1 MTQRTRREKSANKE
15 FCLLLMFA
23 TNFVY
28 CVSVAYYPSP
38 PVFSAVGI
46 PGMPGVRQI
55 LRTYV
60 PTYMENEKNLENKEF
75 RLLLHDVCTLQ
86 TLFIA
91 SVAYPSHK

>member
-1 MTQRTRREKSANKE
+1 
-15 FCLLLMFA
+15 MFA

-38 PVFSAVGI
+38 PVFSAVG
-46 PGMPGVRQI
+46 MPGVRQI

-60 PTYMENEKNLENKEF
+60 PTLYMENDKNLENKEF

>member
-1 MTQRTRREKSANKE
+1 
-15 FCLLLMFA
+15 MFA

-28 CVSVAYYPSP
+28 CVFVAYYPSP

-46 PGMPGVRQI
+46 PKI
-55 LRTYV
+55 LGYAKYYVDITYLPIWKTRKIWKQRISFV
-60 PTYMENEKNLENKEF
+60 A
-75 RLLLHDVCTLQ
+75 DVCTLQ